1 MSEQFLFGLKGSTDW
16 SLPADWREVSR
27 KFDAALDLI
36 EYCFADFNR
45 MESLKVSD
53 LGDVMAA
60 VELIRETP
68 PQMHTPRAKSLATN
82 RRTRDAK
89 SVKYR
94 PRVNT
99 LNVLSLVTSPLATT
113 AGFALGIAGRTVANR
128 VGGHI
133 MIDEAEWLSTALDE
147 VQLSAIDIQ
156 LEKIFLW
163 QHDFARH
170 EGFDQELGRR
180 VYWLGFVYPQQLNR
194 VSPSFSFN
202 PVVANNAISESQNQL
217 NNERRSLSLLMTS
230 PFNPGLMKMDEF
242 EKKLKKGKNVPEM
255 EMAWNWKRDLLAS
268 RQRHVM
274 PYSQRMGWAKN

>member
-1 MSEQFLFGLKGSTDW
+1 MSEQFLFGLNGSTDW

-27 KFDAALDLI
+27 KFDAALDI
-36 EYCFADFNR
+36 IDYCFTDFDR
-45 MESLKVSD
+45 MEGLKVSD
-53 LGDVMAA
+53 LGDVVAA

-68 PQMHTPRAKSLATN
+68 PQMHTARAKTLAAN
-82 RRTRDAK
+82 MRTRDAK

-99 LNVLSLVTSPLATT
+99 LNVLHLAMYPLAHVVGTT
-113 AGFALGIAGRTVANR
+113 IGIAGRTVANR

-133 MIDEAEWLSTALDE
+133 MIDEAEWLSYALDE
-147 VQLSAIDIQ
+147 VQLNSVDLQ
-156 LEKIFLW
+156 LEKIFLR
-163 QHDFARH
+163 QNDFVRH

-194 VSPSFSFN
+194 VSSSFSFN
-202 PVVANNAISESQNQL
+202 PVIANNAISESQNQL
-217 NNERRSLSLLMTS
+217 NSERRNISILKYS
-230 PFNPGLMKMDEF
+230 PYNPGLMKLDEF
-242 EKKLKKGKNVPEM
+242 EKKLKRGKNVPEM

>member
-1 MSEQFLFGLKGSTDW
+1 MSEQFLFGLNGSTDW

-27 KFDAALDLI
+27 KFDAALDI
-36 EYCFADFNR
+36 IDYCFADFDR
-45 MESLKVSD
+45 MENLKVSD
-53 LGDVMAA
+53 LGDVIAA
-60 VELIRETP
+60 VELVRETP
-68 PQMHTPRAKSLATN
+68 PQMHTARAKTLSAN

-99 LNVLSLVTSPLATT
+99 LNVLSMVTSPLATT

-156 LEKIFLW
+156 LEKIFLR
-163 QHDFARH
+163 QHDFVRH
-170 EGFDQELGRR
+170 EEFDQELGRR
-180 VYWLGFVYPQQLNR
+180 VYWLGFVYPQQLNT
-194 VSPSFSFN
+194 VAPHFVFN
-202 PVVANNAISESQNQL
+202 PVVANKVISDSQNQL
-217 NNERRSLSLLMTS
+217 NGERRSIALLMNS
-230 PFNPGLMKMDEF
+230 PYNPGLMKMDEF
-242 EKKLKKGKNVPEM
+242 TKKLKKGKNVPEM
-255 EMAWNWKRDLLAS
+255 EMAWNWKRDLVAS

-274 PYSQRMGWAKN
+274 PYSQRMGWAKG